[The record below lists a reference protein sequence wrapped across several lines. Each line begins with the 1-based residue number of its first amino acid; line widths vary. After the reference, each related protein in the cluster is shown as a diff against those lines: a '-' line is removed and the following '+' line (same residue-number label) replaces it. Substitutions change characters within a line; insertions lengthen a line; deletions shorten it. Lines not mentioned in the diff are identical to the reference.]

1 VIPLLQGEIARLRS
15 ENSSLRQSNSGQAL
29 TIAEQDAKILA
40 LQGSGRLL
48 KEQIAKHVTSKLP
61 TVSGLLREMEALRDA
76 ASAIDAASG
85 VQQGAGPRD
94 VEPKIT
100 FQRILFN
107 SILGS
112 GPVQVSRFMID
123 GKEHFLGKELYLM
136 VFGGGEQN
144 DELRVAVLNRLET
157 AVSNANQS
165 KIAYVKVEASWK
177 GLLAEVTEALGSGH
191 IINKLLTGNKRRLF
205 PIGSLV
211 ALAHAAFKLSPEHQ
225 SKVTALALA
234 PLSQAPELPNAQWA
248 VEAFLLEG
256 VHAIRQKKRKEAPS
270 SSDQG
275 ILASFLS
282 ITHYSS

>member
-1 VIPLLQGEIARLRS
+1 MIPLLQREIERLRD
-15 ENSSLRQSNSGQAL
+15 ENASLRTTISSKDL
-29 TIAEQDAKILA
+29 KIAEQDAAIMA
-40 LQGSGRLL
+40 LRGSSKGL

-61 TVSGLLREMEALRDA
+61 AVSGMLREMEALRDA
-76 ASAIDAASG
+76 ASAIDAVSG
-85 VQQGAGPRD
+85 VEQGAGPRD

-100 FQRILFN
+100 FQRIMFD

-165 KIAYVKVEASWK
+165 KIAYVTVEASWK
-177 GLLAEVTEALGSGH
+177 GLIAEVTEALGSGH

-225 SKVTALALA
+225 SKVTALALT

-282 ITHYSS
+282 ITHSS